1 MKQFIIAFVTLI
13 IAGMDNAAAQKLL
26 TVTGRTI
33 NASTAKPYERA
44 HIYVLKNKE
53 LLNVAKQQYKLNRM
67 TGRDLFWKDVLGL
80 PPFDLPFKQG
90 LSDIEGK
97 YIMYDVPEDA
107 YLMFLPV
114 QGEPKYLSV
123 DGLLELPDVQ
133 LKNDGL
139 IINDVTI
146 LGHGNTDGPGSL
158 PIQCGRSLHL
168 ERDLFVEQSF
178 WKKSNIRMI
187 ISPFYTEWNVI
198 ENKTEGDTVFL
209 APICYNG
216 RQFKVT
222 QTRRLNFDLR
232 KDPLYNHFI
241 DSIKLDSFSRMK
253 VRYDLMVPDAKKHY
267 KVDAHVIYEDYN
279 GTLHQRMAVLKPWQN
294 YKPMRFLEV
303 AYEDAMLNPADPEF
317 KVNPDVDVHNAVG
330 TINLTFKVNS
340 AELDTD
346 NPNNGVEVARLQ
358 DEMLAIESSSRNTL
372 NSLSIVAKSSPEGDY
387 GANLELAHLRVR
399 SATNQIVAG
408 LGQYTRNRLRG
419 NIEQDAVV
427 ASWSELADT
436 LAANGLTDEAEEV
449 RRVVAQYPNKHNQQ
463 SAAIYQ
469 LGCYPVIKEQYL
481 PKLRSV
487 QYQYTY
493 KTMRALNDQEILEK
507 YMDWLEHPD
516 KRVLMTRYDYWRLVN
531 TVKDS
536 VMLGEI
542 YKRYHDFTKR
552 PMRRTDELAACNYV
566 AYCICKGIVDTTALK
581 PYIDQRVRKV
591 DVHTVD
597 NNEEDIVINRSAIV
611 KNQALMYML
620 AEEYAKALS
629 LCVLLPEGE
638 ERTRLEA
645 FIRCLYCDFDND
657 EYANVVMNT
666 STINKAVILLARGGD
681 DFFTAVGLLEDDTIP
696 DTDPRKF
703 YMLAQAKQKMIVDNG
718 ETVAEELLKCFQLDE
733 AYIEIA
739 RRDAAFIDFLGK
751 SKGLD
756 LAEKQ
761 YKQWKEKQKR

>member
-1 MKQFIIAFVTLI
+1 MKQFIIAFITLI
-13 IAGMDNAAAQKLL
+13 IAGMGNAAAQKLL

-33 NASTAKPYERA
+33 ETGTGQPYAYA

-53 LLNVAKQQYKLNRM
+53 LLNAAKQQYKLNKDV
-67 TGRDLFWKDVLGL
+67 GRELFWRDVLGL
-80 PPFDLPFKQG
+80 PPFDLPYKQG
-90 LSDIEGK
+90 LSDMEGK
-97 YIMYDVPEDA
+97 YIMYEVPEDA
-107 YLMFLPV
+107 CLMFLPYS
-114 QGEPKYLSV
+114 GEPEFLSV
-123 DGLLELPDVQ
+123 DGLLELPEVK
-133 LKNDGL
+133 LKDNRMLQVVD
-139 IINDVTI
+139 IT
-146 LGHGNTDGPGSL
+146 GSSGRDSTGYM
-158 PIQCGRSLHL
+158 QCGRMLHL
-168 ERDLFVEQSF
+168 DC
-178 WKKSNIRMI
+178 NIVVNNNHLKDYTRMVVA
-187 ISPFYTEWNVI
+187 PFYTECNIIGREVK
-198 ENKTEGDTVFL
+198 NDTVFL

-232 KDPLYNHFI
+232 KDPLYNYFI
-241 DSIKLDSFSRMK
+241 DSIQLNEFSRMK
-253 VRYDLMVPDAKKHY
+253 VRYDLMLPDAKKHY
-267 KVDAHVIYEDYN
+267 TVKAFVVYEDYN
-279 GTLHQRMAVLKPWQN
+279 SVWEQRETFLKFCQDN
-294 YKPMRFLEV
+294 KPMRFLEV

-340 AELDTD
+340 AQLDTD

-427 ASWSELADT
+427 ATWSELADT

-493 KTMRALNDQEILEK
+493 KTMRALNDKEILEK

-566 AYCICKGIVDTTALK
+566 AYCIRQGIVDTTALK

-591 DVHTVD
+591 DVRTVD

-620 AEEYAKALS
+620 AEEYTKALS

-657 EYANVVMNT
+657 KYANVVMKT
-666 STINKAVILLARGGD
+666 SKINEAVIRLARKEYNKAVPLLDNGIAN
-681 DFFTAVGLLEDDTIP
+681 
-696 DTDPRKF
+696 TDPRKF
-703 YMLAQAKQKMIVDNG
+703 YMLAQAKQQTTADNG
-718 ETVAEELLKCFQLDE
+718 EAVAEQLLKCFQLDE
-733 AYIEIA
+733 TYIETA
-739 RRDAAFIDFLGK
+739 REDAAFLDFLGQ

-761 YKQWKEKQKR
+761 YKQWKAKQKR